1 MYESKMRNNNQP
13 GTGANHTY
21 NQIITVMAWAVVAR
35 APWILSLSPTLG
47 WIAWGVWADATVA
60 GVEGVYGNPFLFN
73 TLWLKPLSSGYP
85 TIHTITPKT
94 L

>member
-13 GTGANHTY
+13 GTGANHTC
-21 NQIITVMAWAVVAR
+21 NQIITVMAWAVVTR

-60 GVEGVYGNPFLFN
+60 GVEGG
-73 TLWLKPLSSGYP
+73 SGTTSLQLQWMGWIACKMESCSRMP
-85 TIHTITPKT
+85 VA
-94 L
+94 